1 MIFTKDIAEV
11 VESRFNT
18 SNYELDTVTKREK
31 KLIGL
36 MKDESGGKIMK
47 IFLGLRG
54 KTYSYLI
61 DDGSQDKKAKGT
73 KKCVIK
79 RTRRFENQTVQKQLN
94 LIIK

>member
-1 MIFTKDIAEV
+1 MNQTLLPKG
-11 VESRFNT
+11 
-18 SNYELDTVTKREK
+18 K

-47 IFLGLRG
+47 IFVGLRG
-54 KTYSYLI
+54 KTYRYLI

>member
-47 IFLGLRG
+47 IFVGLRG

-61 DDGSQDKKAKGT
+61 DDGSQDKEAKGT

-79 RTRRFENQTVQKQLN
+79 RTRRFEN
-94 LIIK
+94 